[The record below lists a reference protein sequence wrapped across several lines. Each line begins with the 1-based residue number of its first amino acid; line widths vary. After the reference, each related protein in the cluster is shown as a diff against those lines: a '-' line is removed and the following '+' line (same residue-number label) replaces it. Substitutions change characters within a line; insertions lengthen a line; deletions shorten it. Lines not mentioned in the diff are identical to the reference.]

1 MRLFV
6 AINFS
11 PELRGVLEK
20 AIENLSAQAVS
31 GSFTPRENLHL
42 TLAFIGET
50 GDLQGAK
57 AALDELSASPF
68 PLALSGFGRFG
79 DLHWAGV
86 WASGPLQDLAE
97 AVQNALRRRGFDIEK
112 RPFKPH
118 ITLARR
124 VVSEKMTEIGLCEA
138 SMTVSRVSLMRSDR
152 IGGRLVYT
160 EIYARN
166 L

>member
-6 AINFS
+6 AVNFS
-11 PELRGVLEK
+11 PQVREALER
-20 AIENLSAQAVS
+20 AVGDLSARVVS
-31 GSFTPRENLHL
+31 GTFTRGENLHL

-50 GDLQGAK
+50 GAVQAAK
-57 AALDELSASPF
+57 DALDELKAAPF
-68 PLALSGFGRFG
+68 PLTLSGAGRFG
-79 DLHWAGV
+79 DLYWAGIR
-86 WASGPLQDLAE
+86 ASKPLGDLA
-97 AVQNALRRRGFDIEK
+97 ASVQDALRRRGFDIEK

-124 VVSEKMTEIGLCEA
+124 VVAEGLPEIALPDA